1 MLLREHPR
9 PLTHVVR
16 EQQLTGA
23 QPLLGDL
30 QGPLVGDLEVA
41 DLLDVVTPELDA
53 EGVLLGGR
61 EDVQDAA
68 AYGEL
73 AALLD
78 QLHAR
83 VRGGGEGLDDLVEVR
98 ALTGPQGDRLQVAQ
112 PLDLRLE
119 HGAHGRDDDGDRAGP
134 GVVGA
139 GVGQAPQHGEAA
151 AHGVAAGAEPL
162 VRQRLPR
169 RVLHDPLG
177 REEGAQG
184 GRQVL
189 RLASR
194 RRHGEHGAAG
204 VTGQGGDGEG
214 AGRGRA
220 DEVDVH
226 AVAVGGGGDR
236 FREGGVLDDGVEQT
250 VQAHAGR
257 NPSGGVQ
264 HVGPTRLTGRGCQP
278 TTPAP
283 RPLRRSAAPGADR
296 SGSASRSPASGRRP
310 GPRT

>member
-1 MLLREHPR
+1 MSLR
-9 PLTHVVR
+9 
-16 EQQLTGA
+16 
-23 QPLLGDL
+23 
-30 QGPLVGDLEVA
+30 
-41 DLLDVVTPELDA
+41 
-53 EGVLLGGR
+53 
-61 EDVQDAA
+61 
-68 AYGEL
+68 
-73 AALLD
+73 
-78 QLHAR
+78 
-83 VRGGGEGLDDLVEVR
+83 GLSR
-98 ALTGPQGDRLQVAQ
+98 
-112 PLDLRLE
+112 
-119 HGAHGRDDDGDRAGP
+119 
-134 GVVGA
+134 
-139 GVGQAPQHGEAA
+139 
-151 AHGVAAGAEPL
+151 L

-189 RLASR
+189 RLAVR

-283 RPLRRSAAPGADR
+283 RPLRRSAAPEDR
-296 SGSASRSPASGRRP
+296 SGTASRALLPQAVVRVRANVTVTPRPADRHQQGRFERSGDAFQQGKVGMHFPRSSREDPAWVMPDNWASRACVIPVLPRRSRTALPRSLHAFDRQSGITPFSP
-310 GPRT
+310 GPSLQGPPLKVPHSDSWIAHHASTIRETLRTRTLADDFPRFG